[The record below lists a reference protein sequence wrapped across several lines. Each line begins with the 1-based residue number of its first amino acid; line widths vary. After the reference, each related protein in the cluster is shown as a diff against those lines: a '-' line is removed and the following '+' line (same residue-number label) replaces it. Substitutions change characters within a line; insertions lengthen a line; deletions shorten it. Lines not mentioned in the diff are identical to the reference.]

1 MIVVVNTKARA
12 KTLALVL
19 LLASGLFAAWRS
31 TAPTLER
38 ARKPQHGDMIS
49 VVIVAEPLR
58 LDPHDATD
66 APSALINFHLY
77 ERLVELTPDG
87 EVVPG
92 LAESWTISDDGT
104 TYVFK
109 LRENVRFH
117 DGLPL
122 TAAAV
127 VANFERLLSPETAL
141 ARADLISPFVQSA
154 AALDTYTVEIRLRQP
169 VGSFLRLL
177 AHEALGIVSPLS
189 IRASQENRSFRPVGT
204 GPFALYEWVP
214 GDRVTLVAFQD
225 HWRGA
230 PRVAGLVFKP
240 MPDGS
245 SRAIALETG
254 AADVAYPLD
263 PIHMIRLRAFPEIEV
278 RHAPSQRV
286 IYAAFNLGRPP
297 LDDVEIRRALNH
309 AVDRDAIARH
319 LLFGLARPLDS
330 PVAPS
335 TWGHSPVL
343 ELPYDPERAVA
354 LLSKKGGI
362 HRPLHLWSPSARYVQ
377 DRAVAEAIAGYWRAV
392 GIDVNIRLFEWGTY
406 LSLLSTSDQWDVAVL
421 GWVPATGEADM
432 ALRPIYHS
440 LARGNHSGYRSA
452 AIDRLL
458 DQAIATGDARERLEL
473 YRQIQ
478 SQIALDAPVLFL
490 HSPDLTY
497 GYRSDIAGIRVHS
510 TEIIDLRAAYR
521 RNRGG

>member
-1 MIVVVNTKARA
+1 
-12 KTLALVL
+12 
-19 LLASGLFAAWRS
+19 
-31 TAPTLER
+31 
-38 ARKPQHGDMIS
+38 MIS

-278 RHAPSQRV
+278 RHTPSQRV

-319 LLFGLARPLDS
+319 LLFGLARPWTRPSPLRPGAIRPSWSFLTTRSEPWHSSAKKAAFTGPSFVEPFS
-330 PVAPS
+330 PVRSRPRGRR
-335 TWGHSPVL
+335 GHRRVL
-343 ELPYDPERAVA
+343 ASR
-354 LLSKKGGI
+354 
-362 HRPLHLWSPSARYVQ
+362 R
-377 DRAVAEAIAGYWRAV
+377 DRRQHP
-392 GIDVNIRLFEWGTY
+392 LFEWGTY
-406 LSLLSTSDQWDVAVL
+406 LSLLSTSDSGTWRSWAGYPRPAKRIWPSAPSITASPEEIIL
-421 GWVPATGEADM
+421 GT
-432 ALRPIYHS
+432 
-440 LARGNHSGYRSA
+440 RSA
-452 AIDRLL
+452 AKRLT
-458 DQAIATGDARERLEL
+458 AC
-473 YRQIQ
+473 
-478 SQIALDAPVLFL
+478 
-490 HSPDLTY
+490 
-497 GYRSDIAGIRVHS
+497 S
-510 TEIIDLRAAYR
+510 TR
-521 RNRGG
+521 R